1 VELVLQNKEWR
12 KVMFNFSSNH
22 KTINEIHKMYGN
34 GTLIIDNTYQR
45 RSVWSEKDKIR
56 LIETILLN
64 LIIPELFFWPAETD
78 PETGESIIHIVD
90 GQQRIKAIT
99 SFISNEFKL
108 KKQYLMEDETKESY
122 GNMFFKNLPA
132 ETRQAFW
139 NYKLMIIEIDRKA
152 TRENIVNMFR
162 RLNLTDYNLN
172 DQEKRN
178 SISGDFAA
186 LTRELSELPFWEK
199 YKLFNNTDIKRMK
212 DVEFCG
218 SLVLLYRQGI
228 IDQTDQRAL
237 NQAYEDLQNNY
248 IDAENDKCAI
258 ISAID
263 LIKNFFVS
271 DEILKFLKRKAQ
283 LYSLFSVV
291 FFMQR
296 EKIDITDS
304 TKNQL
309 AEFVKLY
316 SIFDNNMDLSLNVS
330 NDEKKIFDWLKKYKL
345 ASSEGLNKHTNRMI
359 RYNVLKDFLFSNAPE
374 TENIQTSLYNKMS
387 ALSSSSTNAEPDI
400 DE

>member
-1 VELVLQNKEWR
+1 
-12 KVMFNFSSNH
+12 MFNFSSNH

-248 IDAENDKCAI
+248 TDAENDKCAI

-330 NDEKKIFDWLKKYKL
+330 DDEKRIFDWLKKYKL

-374 TENIQTSLYNKMS
+374 TENTQTSLYNKMLT
-387 ALSSSSTNAEPDI
+387 LSSSSTNAEPDI

>member
-1 VELVLQNKEWR
+1 
-12 KVMFNFSSNH
+12 MFNFSSNH

>member
-1 VELVLQNKEWR
+1 
-12 KVMFNFSSNH
+12 MFNFSSNH

-291 FFMQR
+291 FYMQR
-296 EKIDITDS
+296 EKKDITDS

-345 ASSEGLNKHTNRMI
+345 ASSEGLNKHTKRMI
-359 RYNVLKDFLFSNAPE
+359 RYNLLKDFIYSNY
-374 TENIQTSLYNKMS
+374 T
-387 ALSSSSTNAEPDI
+387 
-400 DE
+400 

>member
-1 VELVLQNKEWR
+1 
-12 KVMFNFSSNH
+12 MFNFSSNH

-178 SISGDFAA
+178 SISGYFAA
-186 LTRELSELPFWEK
+186 LKRELSELPFWEK

>member
-1 VELVLQNKEWR
+1 
-12 KVMFNFSSNH
+12 MFNFSSNH

-374 TENIQTSLYNKMS
+374 TENTQTSLYNKMLT
-387 ALSSSSTNAEPDI
+387 LSSSSTNAEPDI